1 MPLNLHRTFRS
12 SKVPSINGVF
22 WFLKLLTTAMGET
35 TSDYFVHRFNPEL
48 AVLGGGVVFAVVLWN
63 QLRAPRFLT
72 TTYWAAVVM
81 VSVFGTMC
89 ADVLHVGFHVP
100 YVVSTSLFAILLVAT
115 FVTWSRVE
123 HTLSIHSIYT
133 TRREL
138 FYWTA
143 ITVTF
148 ALGTAVG
155 DIRRE
160 LFYWTAITVTFAL
173 GTAVGDMTAY
183 TFNLGYLTSGIL
195 FAVIF
200 CLPPIGY
207 RYFRLNAIAMFW
219 AAYILTRPLGASFSD
234 YLGVSHARGGLN
246 LGPGNVSLMFTTL
259 IALTV
264 GIVVWRERGAPP
276 IERHVSSR

>member
-155 DIRRE
+155 D
-160 LFYWTAITVTFAL
+160 
-173 GTAVGDMTAY
+173 MTAY

>member
-12 SKVPSINGVF
+12 SKVPKINGVF
-22 WFLKLLTTAMGET
+22 WCLKLLTTAMGET
-35 TSDYFVHRFNPEL
+35 TSDFFVHRFNPEL
-48 AVLGGGVVFAVVLWN
+48 AVLGGGVVFALVLWN
-63 QLRAPRFLT
+63 QLRAPRFFT

-100 YVVSTSLFAILLVAT
+100 YQASVTLFSILLIAT

-155 DIRRE
+155 D
-160 LFYWTAITVTFAL
+160 
-173 GTAVGDMTAY
+173 MTAY
-183 TFNLGYLTSGIL
+183 TFNFGYLKSGIL
-195 FAVIF
+195 FAFIF
-200 CLPPIGY
+200 CLPAIGY
-207 RYFRLNAIAMFW
+207 RLLRLNGIAMFW

-234 YLGVSHARGGLN
+234 YLGVSQARGGLN
-246 LGPGNVSLMFTTL
+246 LGPGNVSFMFTAI
-259 IALTV
+259 IAIVV
-264 GIVVWRERGAPP
+264 GIVVYRERNDAPVL
-276 IERHVSSR
+276 RH

>member
-12 SKVPSINGVF
+12 SKVPQINGVF

-35 TSDYFVHRFNPEL
+35 TSDFFVHRFNPEL
-48 AVLGGGVVFAVVLWN
+48 AVLAGGVVFALVLWN
-63 QLRAPRFLT
+63 QLRAPRFFT

-100 YVVSTSLFAILLVAT
+100 YQASVTLFAVLLIAT

-133 TRREL
+133 TP
-138 FYWTA
+138 
-143 ITVTF
+143 
-148 ALGTAVG
+148 
-155 DIRRE
+155 RE

-183 TFNLGYLTSGIL
+183 TFNMGYLKSGIL
-195 FAVIF
+195 FAFIF
-200 CLPPIGY
+200 CLPALGY
-207 RYFRLNAIAMFW
+207 RLFRLNGIATFW

-234 YLGVSHARGGLN
+234 YLGVSKARGGLN
-246 LGPGNVSLMFTTL
+246 LGPGNVSFMFTAI
-259 IALTV
+259 IAIVV
-264 GIVVWRERGAPP
+264 GIVVYRERNDAPVL
-276 IERHVSSR
+276 RH